1 MLCPRRR
8 SIGSTLPPPHSG
20 APTSCTDGLSDTS
33 THSCLYPDT
42 NTDTDTDTDAN
53 TDTDADANTDANQL
67 GRSMPLTPKTLNFAE
82 FTEL

>member
-8 SIGSTLPPPHSG
+8 SIGSALPPPHSG

-42 NTDTDTDTDAN
+42 NTDANADTNTDA
-53 TDTDADANTDANQL
+53 DADANTDANQL
-67 GRSMPLTPKTLNFAE
+67 GRRAV
-82 FTEL
+82 